1 MSELA
6 SLVVF
11 CLLAVVILGTALGV
25 VLSNNLVHS
34 ALLMTA
40 CFIGVG
46 IMYHFGSIISVSCQ
60 SKVCHLLAAVTQ
72 LSVFLF

>member
-11 CLLAVVILGTALGV
+11 CLLAMVILGTALGV

-46 IMYHFGSIISVSCQ
+46 IM
-60 SKVCHLLAAVTQ
+60 
-72 LSVFLF
+72 LFFRNSSSLYRSSGRKCA